1 MAYNCVKPYT
11 ITSDNPKMAK
21 SVEAV
26 DKVRK
31 PYITGGIVSPAMD
44 YKENDD
50 DDYKKKKKRKK

>member
-1 MAYNCVKPYT
+1 MAYNCVKPYK
-11 ITSDNPKMAK
+11 IISDNPKMAK

-31 PYITGGIVSPAMD
+31 PYITGGLVGPAMK

-50 DDYKKKKKRKK
+50 DDKKKKRKKY